1 MPGST
6 ELLCD
11 RCPFTQELSTVLACY
26 RLSQREAIPIFAEL
40 AWCHACRRV
49 VQAEKFVGVEE
60 IRQELLRTGDWLP
73 FSLDRYGEGEW
84 VHLEYWLSRVDSK
97 CLNSA
102 RTAPQSLCSLA
113 TFDAS
118 MAVRT
123 AVPPALSDLRFDK
136 TRVFHC
142 GGRSICL
149 RHTRSPWL
157 RRRNFVQGLLYRY
170 CHWRGCCRVFARGA
184 RDSIRQERRLSSGRF
199 SDDPVN
205 NFGFSRGLCHT
216 RQAEK
221 GDSGLRRGHLLWKQG
236 TPSAAF
242 RGCPAKVE
250 RRGGRSPMRHILP
263 FACSACNGTS
273 RKPASFLDAFELF
286 SLSKASNSIWRT
298 RSLLTPNILPISC
311 RLWTEPSTNPKRR
324 RRIVRSR

>member
-102 RTAPQSLCSLA
+102 RTRRKAYVRLLRSMLRWRRERRSPPRCLTCGSTKLEYFTAGDGVSVFA
-113 TFDAS
+113 TL
-118 MAVRT
+118 VH
-123 AVPPALSDLRFDK
+123 PG
-136 TRVFHC
+136 C
-142 GGRSICL
+142 GGVIS
-149 RHTRSPWL
+149 
-157 RRRNFVQGLLYRY
+157 
-170 CHWRGCCRVFARGA
+170 
-184 RDSIRQERRLSSGRF
+184 
-199 SDDPVN
+199 
-205 NFGFSRGLCHT
+205 
-216 RQAEK
+216 
-221 GDSGLRRGHLLWKQG
+221 
-236 TPSAAF
+236 F
-242 RGCPAKVE
+242 RGYCIDIVI
-250 RRGGRSPMRHILP
+250 GGDVAEYSPEGLEIP
-263 FACSACNGTS
+263 
-273 RKPASFLDAFELF
+273 LDRNVA
-286 SLSKASNSIWRT
+286 
-298 RSLLTPNILPISC
+298 
-311 RLWTEPSTNPKRR
+311 
-324 RRIVRSR
+324 